1 MCPVNILFVINEGT
15 PLGMFDED
23 FVTRHVC
30 ATTWTT
36 TTTTMAVVIAETSAL
51 NIFAYKPDKNEYQ
64 IEFVSKNHT
73 NKYPKIF
80 LKLVS
85 PLSPPL

>member
-1 MCPVNILFVINEGT
+1 MFVINEGT

-36 TTTTMAVVIAETSAL
+36 TTTMAVVIAETSAL
-51 NIFAYKPDKNEYQ
+51 NIFAYTYTQAELCVCAQ
-64 IEFVSKNHT
+64 FT
-73 NKYPKIF
+73 A
-80 LKLVS
+80 
-85 PLSPPL
+85 

>member
-36 TTTTMAVVIAETSAL
+36 TTTTTMAVVIAETSAL
-51 NIFAYKPDKNEYQ
+51 NTFAYTYTQ
-64 IEFVSKNHT
+64 AQLCVCAQFT
-73 NKYPKIF
+73 A
-80 LKLVS
+80 
-85 PLSPPL
+85 